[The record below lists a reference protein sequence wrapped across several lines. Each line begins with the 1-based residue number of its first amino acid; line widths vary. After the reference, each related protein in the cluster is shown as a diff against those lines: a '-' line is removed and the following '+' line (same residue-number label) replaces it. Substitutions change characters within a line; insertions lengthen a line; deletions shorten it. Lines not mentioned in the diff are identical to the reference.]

1 MLTDLGNLS
10 ALLLMMMMMMMMLNY
25 LYRLGHIARRVGHRD
40 MKSSMSA

>member
-10 ALLLMMMMMMMMLNY
+10 ALLLMMMMMMMLNY